1 MFSIV
6 KLDVFFLIIIIL
18 YYFLDLIIFNYVF
31 VEQPVYNKDDFFDTI
46 SSNSFNNEQNG
57 RTRYS
62 EQVKI
67 DTEVIPFPCF
77 LWCILNLEI
86 FINMVAYLL
95 LQTFGT
101 FSRYRGGRGG
111 RGPGRGGR
119 GRGGYY
125 GRDYGR
131 DYGRGGYG
139 YNGRGR
145 GRGMSSQGPQ

>member
-1 MFSIV
+1 MQ
-6 KLDVFFLIIIIL
+6 
-18 YYFLDLIIFNYVF
+18 
-31 VEQPVYNKDDFFDTI
+31 QPVYNKDDFFDTI

-62 EQVKI
+62 EQIKI
-67 DTEVIPFPCF
+67 DTEVIFPSF
-77 LWCILNLEI
+77 FVVVVRILNLEI

-101 FSRYRGGRGG
+101 FTRYRGGRGG

-131 DYGRGGYG
+131 GYG
-139 YNGRGR
+139 YVGRGR